1 MGKYHHSRTRA
12 TAALMRPISAA
23 LAALL
28 AFNLMATGAA
38 QADTRDQAK
47 RIHDRLAGV
56 PPSETVLDTM
66 VGLIESG
73 NPNGPMLAAM
83 EAMENPSF
91 YNVTLKNLATPWT
104 NRDQSVFEPLN
115 DYTATYIG
123 MIRDDVGLDQLL
135 SANLVYHANGASVG
149 GQTAPPY
156 SPSNNAHYEWL
167 EDNGVNLMTEL
178 QAATQTA
185 MSGLPAEA
193 TAGVMTTRAAAQAFF
208 VAGTNRAQLRFT
220 LLNHLCQDM
229 EQFKDITRPADRVRQ
244 DVSRS
249 PGGDSRIFLN
259 NCVGCHSGMDPLA
272 GAFAYY
278 NYDQDAGRIVYTAG
292 AVQDKYRA
300 NEETFSPGYV
310 TTDDS
315 WINYWRT
322 GPNELNGWSGGL
334 PGFGNGAKSMG
345 QELASSQAFASC
357 QVKRAFKVACLREPV
372 DSFDRQKV
380 ADLTA
385 AFTVDYQMKPVF
397 AEAAAYCMGD

>member
-1 MGKYHHSRTRA
+1 MGKYEYSRGKA
-12 TAALMRPISAA
+12 TAALMRPFSAA
-23 LAALL
+23 LAVLL
-28 AFNLMATGAA
+28 AANLMATAAA

-56 PPSETVLDTM
+56 PPSETVLNTM

-73 NPNGPMLAAM
+73 NPDGPMLAAM
-83 EAMENPSF
+83 EAIENPSF

-135 SANLVYHANGASVG
+135 SANLVYHANGASAG
-149 GQTAPPY
+149 GQTAPAY
-156 SPSNNAHYEWL
+156 SPTNNAHYEWL
-167 EDNGVNLMTEL
+167 ENNGVDLKAEL
-178 QAATQTA
+178 QPATQTA
-185 MSGLPAEA
+185 MSGLPAAA

-278 NYDQDAGRIVYTAG
+278 NYDQDAGRLVYTAG

-300 NEETFSPGYV
+300 NEETFSPGYI

-315 WINYWRT
+315 WVNYWRA
-322 GPNELNGWSGGL
+322 GANELNGWSGSL
-334 PGFGNGAKSMG
+334 PGFGNGAKTMG
-345 QELASSQAFASC
+345 QELAGSQAFATC
-357 QVKRAFKVACLREPV
+357 QVERAFKVACLRDPV

-385 AFTVDYQMKPVF
+385 AFTVDYQIKPVF